1 MSCAFALKYLQV
13 AYLLHYF
20 KVTKIS
26 LEFCNFGEN
35 KSKKCKTLF
44 SNSLKKK
51 DKDKHTA

>member
-1 MSCAFALKYLQV
+1 M
-13 AYLLHYF
+13 
-20 KVTKIS
+20 KVIKNYR
-26 LEFCNFGEN
+26 EFLTFGKN